1 MLFVNRTTWAHGVE
15 AVASLL
21 KLPREDLLEQ
31 EELAAL
37 DHHAVPD
44 GIIY

>member
-1 MLFVNRTTWAHGVE
+1 MLFVNRATWAHGVE

-21 KLPREDLLEQ
+21 KLPREDLLEH
-31 EELAAL
+31 EEIAAL
-37 DHHAVPD
+37 DHRAVPD